1 MEHVYYFKHD
11 VSDEQSY
18 DSLLSFSNELDS
30 QYQLKGNRLF
40 YLAMAPQFFGII
52 SDYLKSSGLTDTT
65 GFKRLVIEK
74 PFGSDLK
81 SAEQLNNQL
90 RRSFKEEEIYR
101 IDHYLG
107 KDMVQNIEVL
117 RFSNAMFE
125 PLWNNKYI
133 SNIQVTSSEVLG
145 VEDRGGYYE
154 SSGALKDMV
163 QNHMLQMVALLA
175 MEAPISLNSED
186 IRAEKVKVLKSL
198 RQLDPQEVKQN
209 FYVDSMMKD
218 LLKVKKSLLIEIE

>member
-1 MEHVYYFKHD
+1 
-11 VSDEQSY
+11 
-18 DSLLSFSNELDS
+18 
-30 QYQLKGNRLF
+30 
-40 YLAMAPQFFGII
+40 
-52 SDYLKSSGLTDTT
+52 
-65 GFKRLVIEK
+65 
-74 PFGSDLK
+74 
-81 SAEQLNNQL
+81 
-90 RRSFKEEEIYR
+90 
-101 IDHYLG
+101 
-107 KDMVQNIEVL
+107 MVQNIEVL

-186 IRAEKVKVLKSL
+186 IRLEKVKVLKSL
-198 RQLDPQEVKQN
+198 RLEPQEVKQN
-209 FYVDSMMKD
+209 FVRGQYDEGFID
-218 LLKVKKSLLIEIE
+218 GEKSLPIEMKIE

>member
-1 MEHVYYFKHD
+1 M
-11 VSDEQSY
+11 
-18 DSLLSFSNELDS
+18 LS
-30 QYQLKGNRLF
+30 K
-40 YLAMAPQFFGII
+40 
-52 SDYLKSSGLTDTT
+52 
-65 GFKRLVIEK
+65 K

-81 SAEQLNNQL
+81 SAEELNEQI
-90 RRSFKEEEIYR
+90 RRSFKEEEIFR

-154 SSGALKDMV
+154 TRRGFKRYGTKPYVTNGCVIGDGAT
-163 QNHMLQMVALLA
+163 
-175 MEAPISLNSED
+175 
-186 IRAEKVKVLKSL
+186 
-198 RQLDPQEVKQN
+198 
-209 FYVDSMMKD
+209 Y
-218 LLKVKKSLLIEIE
+218 

>member
-1 MEHVYYFKHD
+1 
-11 VSDEQSY
+11 
-18 DSLLSFSNELDS
+18 
-30 QYQLKGNRLF
+30 
-40 YLAMAPQFFGII
+40 
-52 SDYLKSSGLTDTT
+52 
-65 GFKRLVIEK
+65 
-74 PFGSDLK
+74 
-81 SAEQLNNQL
+81 
-90 RRSFKEEEIYR
+90 
-101 IDHYLG
+101 
-107 KDMVQNIEVL
+107 MVQNIEVL

-198 RQLDPQEVKQN
+198 RQLDPQEVNKIL
-209 FYVDSMMKD
+209 YVDSMMKD
-218 LLKVKKSLLIEIE
+218 LLKVKKSLLIEMKIE

>member
-1 MEHVYYFKHD
+1 
-11 VSDEQSY
+11 
-18 DSLLSFSNELDS
+18 
-30 QYQLKGNRLF
+30 
-40 YLAMAPQFFGII
+40 
-52 SDYLKSSGLTDTT
+52 
-65 GFKRLVIEK
+65 
-74 PFGSDLK
+74 
-81 SAEQLNNQL
+81 
-90 RRSFKEEEIYR
+90 
-101 IDHYLG
+101 
-107 KDMVQNIEVL
+107 MVQNIEVL

-198 RQLDPQEVKQN
+198 RQLEPQEVKQN
-209 FYVDSMMKD
+209 FVRGQYDEGFIDGEKVIAYRDEDRVAEDSNTPTFVSGRLTIDNFRWAGVPFYIRTGKRMKSKSIQVVVEFKEVPMNLYYQTD
-218 LLKVKKSLLIEIE
+218 KLLDSNLLVINIQPNEGISLHLNAKRTSKVLIQNPFNYHMQ